1 MTNLNI
7 LDTRKR
13 YDNMALERDTRSS
26 DFQTKLSE
34 FPTDL
39 QDVVKK
45 FLVEADKHGH
55 HHMSSANFEGTCQE
69 LNNVLP
75 LLTLLCPSIRPSS
88 VGVREGDMVQVFL
101 LTYSAGD
108 LVIPDFIL
116 DEVVSP
122 MSEEEEDGGSLL
134 CRQMSSGTPRVQQFE
149 SDDCPSSCR

>member
-1 MTNLNI
+1 
-7 LDTRKR
+7 
-13 YDNMALERDTRSS
+13 MALERDTRSS
-26 DFQTKLSE
+26 DFQTKLSG
-34 FPTDL
+34 FSTDL

-55 HHMSSANFEGTCQE
+55 HHMSSANFEGTCQQ

-88 VGVREGDMVQVFL
+88 VGVSDGDMVQVFL
-101 LTYSAGD
+101 LTYSPGD

-122 MSEEEEDGGSLL
+122 MSEQEEEDGSRLL
-134 CRQMSSGTPRVQQFE
+134 FRTMSSTPRVQQFE
-149 SDDCPSSCR
+149 SDDCPSSCP